1 MGKNLKKRRITMKKV
16 YLRPDINVATVS
28 VFCSD
33 VIVASGETEVFDIW
47 VKIIHSI
54 INIVEKSFLSN

>member
-16 YLRPDINVATVS
+16 YLKPDINVATVS

-47 VKIIHSI
+47 GTNLQEGAQI
-54 INIVEKSFLSN
+54 

>member
-1 MGKNLKKRRITMKKV
+1 MKKV

-47 VKIIHSI
+47 GTNLQEGAQI
-54 INIVEKSFLSN
+54 